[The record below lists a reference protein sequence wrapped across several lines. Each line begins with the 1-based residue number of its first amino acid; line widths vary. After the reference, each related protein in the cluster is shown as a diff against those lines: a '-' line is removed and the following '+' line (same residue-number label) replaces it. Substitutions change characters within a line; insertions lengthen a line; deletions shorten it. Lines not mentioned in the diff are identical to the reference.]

1 LLAVGED
8 IQGFLRQDDI
18 ANDWKR
24 KGIVH
29 TDTKMAIF
37 DGHNDAVQHLAE
49 YLEGGRDFL
58 LRSEDGHLDLPR
70 AQRGGMIGGL

>member
-8 IQGFLRQDDI
+8 IPGFLRQDDI

-24 KGIVH
+24 KGTVH

-49 YLEGGRDFL
+49 YLEADEIFSCG
-58 LRSEDGHLDLPR
+58 
-70 AQRGGMIGGL
+70 QRMGTSIYHEPNEAA